1 MCTDSGD
8 TEKLRVMFESLHLG
22 VEPHDENN
30 GLKLPKTQE
39 ERKVLGEYRSF
50 QPSGCHQL
58 RVLLPAGILII
69 TVVVIS
75 IAWYL
80 TDNLQIM
87 RVTHTHTHVFH
98 DKSQLRVVYHQPSQL
113 FVFVQVS
120 FELFVTTPVSFG
132 LCITFKL
139 VISSSPEL

>member
-39 ERKVLGEYRSF
+39 ERKVLGEYRSL

-58 RVLLPAGILII
+58 SVLLPAGILII
-69 TVVVIS
+69 TIVVIS
-75 IAWYL
+75 IVWYL
-80 TDNLQIM
+80 TDKLQIM
-87 RVTHTHTHVFH
+87 HVT
-98 DKSQLRVVYHQPSQL
+98 Q
-113 FVFVQVS
+113 S
-120 FELFVTTPVSFG
+120 FS
-132 LCITFKL
+132 
-139 VISSSPEL
+139 